1 MNSVTKFISKAAK
14 YVIYGYKCSEQT
26 YLKHLRNIGIR
37 IGEGTR
43 LFNSKT
49 ILIDETDPQ
58 MLNIGRNVQITG
70 GYNINSR
77 LRLGRYQGRLRRC
90 FGLCQTCYDRR

>member
-1 MNSVTKFISKAAK
+1 MNFITKAISKAVRYA
-14 YVIYGYKCSEQT
+14 IYGYKCSEQT

-49 ILIDETDPQ
+49 ITIDETDPQ
-58 MLNIGRNVQITG
+58 MLTIGNNVQLTG
-70 GYNINSR
+70 G
-77 LRLGRYQGRLRRC
+77 
-90 FGLCQTCYDRR
+90 